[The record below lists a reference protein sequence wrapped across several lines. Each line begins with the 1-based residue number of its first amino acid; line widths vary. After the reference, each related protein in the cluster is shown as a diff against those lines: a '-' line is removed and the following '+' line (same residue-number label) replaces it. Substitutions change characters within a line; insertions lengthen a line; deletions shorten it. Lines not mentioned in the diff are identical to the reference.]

1 MRGYDRE
8 EDEYYDEY
16 EEEGEEQVEEE
27 EEYEE
32 EGRKPTAEEMEYLE
46 LRKRI
51 KEQIRKKMQKEHGSA
66 LSKSQEKKKKLPSDN
81 YGSFFGPSQPVIA
94 QRVIQEIKSLLENQ
108 HLALR
113 VSNSQHA
120 NKRSSSST
128 ATGSK
133 NGGHR
138 HVPKLKNELKSKVQ
152 KLKDTR
158 DYSFLLTD
166 DAELPAPTK
175 EPACQSFSA
184 LNSGSCNFKAG
195 SAQVQQKS
203 KQPSSSSGRN
213 IHGSHEERKP
223 AFRNGQMHSKVGLQ
237 KPTSANKPD
246 ATLMNSKRQLGSNN
260 GAGPG
265 RPAGSKCLPSKTPVS
280 TMQKKALAPSA
291 KKILPAVHK
300 PLPSKPSVP
309 KQQWEQRKGSQE
321 PNKAK
326 MIPKQPLASPKPQ
339 INKPVKQVSSHV
351 LLPDNRLNSKP
362 VRPFPDE
369 CDRPFPDECSDDDM
383 DAFKMLRKMI
393 GNKHHGY
400 YDDDDDSNMEAN
412 FGDIMKEE
420 KRSARIAREE
430 DEEQLRLIEEEERQ
444 ERKRKLAKKRKL
456 SHR

>member
-1 MRGYDRE
+1 MRFVRKLSRFIFIIY
-8 EDEYYDEY
+8 EDKNVFSSNLICPVDH
-16 EEEGEEQVEEE
+16 G
-27 EEYEE
+27 
-32 EGRKPTAEEMEYLE
+32 GNHDFSNLGW
-46 LRKRI
+46 
-51 KEQIRKKMQKEHGSA
+51 KMKNGTQYIS
-66 LSKSQEKKKKLPSDN
+66 

-94 QRVIQEIKSLLENQ
+94 QRVIQESKSLLENQ

-120 NKRSSSST
+120 VPNFAYSYQGCSKNKRSSSST

-138 HVPKLKNELKSKVQ
+138 HVPKLKNELKTKVQ

-175 EPACQSFSA
+175 ERAYQSFSV
-184 LNSGSCNFKAG
+184 LNSGNLYGVFADVQEAG

-203 KQPSSSSGRN
+203 KQPSSNSGRN

-223 AFRNGQMHSKVGLQ
+223 VFRNGQMHSKVGLQ

-260 GAGPG
+260 GTGPG

-280 TMQKKALAPSA
+280 IMQKKAMAPSA
-291 KKILPAVHK
+291 KKILPAVQK

-351 LLPDNRLNSKP
+351 LPPDNCLKKKP
-362 VRPFPDE
+362 V
-369 CDRPFPDECSDDDM
+369 RPFPDECSDDDV
-383 DAFKMLRKMI
+383 DAFEMLRKMI
-393 GNKHHGY
+393 GNKHHGNY
-400 YDDDDDSNMEAN
+400 DDDDDDDDSNMEAN
-412 FGDIMKEE
+412 FDDIVREE

>member
-1 MRGYDRE
+1 MVSY
-8 EDEYYDEY
+8 
-16 EEEGEEQVEEE
+16 
-27 EEYEE
+27 
-32 EGRKPTAEEMEYLE
+32 
-46 LRKRI
+46 
-51 KEQIRKKMQKEHGSA
+51 S
-66 LSKSQEKKKKLPSDN
+66 
-81 YGSFFGPSQPVIA
+81 SFFGASQPVIA
-94 QRVIQEIKSLLENQ
+94 QRVIQESKSLLENQ

-120 NKRSSSST
+120 NKRNSSST

-175 EPACQSFSA
+175 EPAYQSFSA

-203 KQPSSSSGRN
+203 KQPSSNSGRN
-213 IHGSHEERKP
+213 IHGRHEERKP
-223 AFRNGQMHSKVGLQ
+223 VFWNGQMHSKVGLQ

-260 GAGPG
+260 GTGPG
-265 RPAGSKCLPSKTPVS
+265 RPAGSKCLPSKTLVS
-280 TMQKKALAPSA
+280 IMQKKALAPSA

-362 VRPFPDE
+362 I
-369 CDRPFPDECSDDDM
+369 RPFPDECSDDDV
-383 DAFKMLRKMI
+383 DAFEMLRKMI
-393 GNKHHGY
+393 GNKHHGN
-400 YDDDDDSNMEAN
+400 YDDDDDSNMETN
-412 FGDIMKEE
+412 FDDIMKEE
-420 KRSARIAREE
+420 KRSAEIAREE

>member
-27 EEYEE
+27 EYEE
-32 EGRKPTAEEMEYLE
+32 RKPTAEEMEYLE
-46 LRKRI
+46 LRERI
-51 KEQIRKKMQKEHGSA
+51 KEQIRKKMQKEHGSV

-94 QRVIQEIKSLLENQ
+94 QRVIQESKSLLENQ

-138 HVPKLKNELKSKVQ
+138 HVPKLKNELKTKVQ

-175 EPACQSFSA
+175 EPAYQSFSA
-184 LNSGSCNFKAG
+184 LNSEAG

-203 KQPSSSSGRN
+203 KQPSSNSGRN

-223 AFRNGQMHSKVGLQ
+223 VFRNGQMHSKVGLQ

-260 GAGPG
+260 GTGPG

-280 TMQKKALAPSA
+280 IMQKKAMAPSA

-351 LLPDNRLNSKP
+351 LLPDNCLKKKP
-362 VRPFPDE
+362 V
-369 CDRPFPDECSDDDM
+369 RPFPDECSDDDV
-383 DAFKMLRKMI
+383 DAFEMLRKMI
-393 GNKHHGY
+393 GNKHHGNY
-400 YDDDDDSNMEAN
+400 DDDDDDSNMEAN
-412 FGDIMKEE
+412 FDDIV
-420 KRSARIAREE
+420 
-430 DEEQLRLIEEEERQ
+430 
-444 ERKRKLAKKRKL
+444 RKRREG
-456 SHR
+456 

>member
-8 EDEYYDEY
+8 VSHCIYAVIMQEEEYYDEY

-46 LRKRI
+46 LRERI

-94 QRVIQEIKSLLENQ
+94 QRVIQESKSLLENQ

-120 NKRSSSST
+120 VPDFAYSYQGCSKNKRSSSSS

-166 DAELPAPTK
+166 DAELPAPPK

-184 LNSGSCNFKAG
+184 LNSGSCNFSLVFADVQEAG

-203 KQPSSSSGRN
+203 KQPSSNSGRN

-351 LLPDNRLNSKP
+351 SLLDNRLNSKP
-362 VRPFPDE
+362 V
-369 CDRPFPDECSDDDM
+369 RPFPDECSDDDM

-393 GNKHHGY
+393 G
-400 YDDDDDSNMEAN
+400 
-412 FGDIMKEE
+412 
-420 KRSARIAREE
+420 
-430 DEEQLRLIEEEERQ
+430 
-444 ERKRKLAKKRKL
+444 
-456 SHR
+456 

>member
-1 MRGYDRE
+1 
-8 EDEYYDEY
+8 
-16 EEEGEEQVEEE
+16 
-27 EEYEE
+27 
-32 EGRKPTAEEMEYLE
+32 MEYLE
-46 LRKRI
+46 LRERI
-51 KEQIRKKMQKEHGSA
+51 KEQIRKKMQKEHGSV
-66 LSKSQEKKKKLPSDN
+66 LSKSQEKKEKLPSDN

-94 QRVIQEIKSLLENQ
+94 QRVIQESKSLLENQ

-138 HVPKLKNELKSKVQ
+138 HVPKLKNELKTKVQ

-175 EPACQSFSA
+175 EPAYQSFSA
-184 LNSGSCNFKAG
+184 LNSEAG

-203 KQPSSSSGRN
+203 KQPSSNSGRN

-223 AFRNGQMHSKVGLQ
+223 VFRNGQMHSKVGLQ

-260 GAGPG
+260 GTGPG

-280 TMQKKALAPSA
+280 IMQKKAMAPSA
-291 KKILPAVHK
+291 KKILPAVQK

-351 LLPDNRLNSKP
+351 LPPDNCLKKKP
-362 VRPFPDE
+362 V
-369 CDRPFPDECSDDDM
+369 RPFPDECSDDDV
-383 DAFKMLRKMI
+383 DAFEMLRKMI
-393 GNKHHGY
+393 GNKHHGNY
-400 YDDDDDSNMEAN
+400 DDDDDDDDSNMEAN
-412 FGDIMKEE
+412 FDDIVREE

>member
-175 EPACQSFSA
+175 EPACQ
-184 LNSGSCNFKAG
+184 KAG